1 MTVTASLSHAELT
14 VAAGA
19 ETTTELTIAN
29 AGEVVDQLT
38 VDLLGDAADWC
49 EISPATVNLM
59 PGTDGPVTLTFSP
72 PRGGGVPAGPVP
84 FGVRVRS
91 REHPGSSTVAEGQVE
106 VGGFT
111 ELVGELVP
119 PRRHARRR
127 ARYRLAV
134 ENTGNRPETVD
145 IAAFDTGGDELDLR
159 VTPATVVAQ
168 PGTVTIVRV
177 SAKAR
182 RRFLRG
188 EPRTHSFELELSA
201 AEDHLPEPVVVDGV
215 MVQERLLPKWL
226 LPAFLALAAGAAAL
240 AALWFALLKP
250 TVESIAAAQVA
261 PAVSEANAAVSQAKE
276 AAAQADQAA
285 DVATGAAPGD
295 TSAPPAPATT
305 TAPGGGEPVDFRVA
319 AQAAPVTDGSYQRFV
334 YTAPDRRAMD
344 IGDLVL
350 QNPRG
355 DSGFLRVSLGDTVVL
370 EAGLA
375 NFRDLDYHYVNA
387 LHVAGGEPVVVEVN
401 CLTPGLAATR
411 CTPSVSFSGKLL
423 R

>member
-1 MTVTASLSHAELT
+1 MTVTATLSHAELT

-29 AGEVVDQLT
+29 GGEVVDQLT
-38 VDLLGDAADWC
+38 VELLGDAVDWC

-59 PGTDGPVTLTFSP
+59 PGTDGPVTLTFTP
-72 PRGGGVPAGPVP
+72 PRGAGVPAGPVS

-145 IAAFDTGGDELDLR
+145 VSAFDTGGDVLDLR

-188 EPRTHSFELELSA
+188 EPRSHPFELELA
-201 AEDHLPEPVVVDGV
+201 TAGDHLPEPVVVDGV
-215 MVQERLLPKWL
+215 VVQEQVLPRWL
-226 LPAFLALAAGAAAL
+226 LPVFLALVAGAAAL
-240 AALWFALLKP
+240 AALWFTVLKP
-250 TVESIAAAQVA
+250 TVQSVAAAQVA

-295 TSAPPAPATT
+295 PATPPT
-305 TAPGGGEPVDFRVA
+305 TTTPPGGPEPVDFRVA
-319 AQAAPVTDGSYQRFV
+319 AQAAPVTDGSYQRFL
-334 YTAPDRRAMD
+334 YTAPDRRPME

-355 DSGFLRVSLGDTVVL
+355 DSGFLRVLLGDTVVL

-387 LHVAGGEPVVVEVN
+387 LRVAGGEAVVVEVN
-401 CLTPGLAATR
+401 CTAPGLAATR